1 MRRTYSIFRDR
12 IHAGGAGVTMDAT
25 FSYRTEAL
33 FADMTFPGCD
43 DCYNRTVAL
52 SFGSAVASA
61 PFEALVRQP

>member
-1 MRRTYSIFRDR
+1 M
-12 IHAGGAGVTMDAT
+12 TMDAT